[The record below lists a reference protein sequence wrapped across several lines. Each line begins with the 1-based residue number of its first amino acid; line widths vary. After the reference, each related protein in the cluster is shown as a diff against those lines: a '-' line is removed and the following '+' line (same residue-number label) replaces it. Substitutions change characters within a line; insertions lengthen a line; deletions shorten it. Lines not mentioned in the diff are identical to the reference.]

1 MTLFI
6 KHRVYIFL
14 VRLDLMFSMSSF
26 LITMFNT
33 MLLSNPTKDTYH
45 LSLVNKVIQKY
56 LDHKFLHLQLI

>member
-33 MLLSNPTKDTYH
+33 MLLSNPTKHTYH
-45 LSLVNKVIQKY
+45 LSLVNKEIQKY